1 MSASELATGVPVLI
15 DVREVDEYVA
25 GHVPGAIN
33 VPLSELQTRAGD
45 CMLGP
50 VVHVVCASGGRSLRA
65 CEFLANLP
73 DAAGMSFV
81 NVAGGTNGWITAGH
95 EVVTGESPR

>member
-1 MSASELATGVPVLI
+1 MLI

-25 GHVPGAIN
+25 GHVPGAVN
-33 VPLSELQTRAGD
+33 VPLSELQDRVDD

-65 CEFLANLP
+65 CEFLSNVPQAE
-73 DAAGMSFV
+73 GRSFV
-81 NVAGGTNGWITAGH
+81 NVAGGTNAWIMAGH